1 MTQKHMD
8 KLYKEFVAN
17 YKKTYSR
24 MRNRNQFGGQ
34 IKNAKKD
41 ASWTQ
46 GNMSQ
51 YSSSQVRLFRSELIK
66 DYKSAELFFDIDS
79 LPTSRKSGLW
89 VLSLYDEKGKPIGN
103 HKIKSYDNYN
113 FNSDGSI
120 SFVFS
125 EKRPKFVSK
134 LNWINSESQNFYV
147 LLRVYKPSEIHT
159 PQLTVKTKNK

>member
-1 MTQKHMD
+1 
-8 KLYKEFVAN
+8 
-17 YKKTYSR
+17 

-79 LPTSRKSGLW
+79 LPTARKSGLW
-89 VLSLYDEKGKPIGN
+89 VLSL
-103 HKIKSYDNYN
+103 
-113 FNSDGSI
+113 
-120 SFVFS
+120 
-125 EKRPKFVSK
+125 
-134 LNWINSESQNFYV
+134 
-147 LLRVYKPSEIHT
+147 
-159 PQLTVKTKNK
+159 